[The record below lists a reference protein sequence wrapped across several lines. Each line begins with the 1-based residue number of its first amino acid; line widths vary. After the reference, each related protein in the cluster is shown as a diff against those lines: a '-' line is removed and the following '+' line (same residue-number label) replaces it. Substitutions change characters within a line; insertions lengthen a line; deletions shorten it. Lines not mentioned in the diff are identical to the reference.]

1 MWIAPP
7 CRQRHRI
14 RHRTR
19 PPSSSPR
26 ILTSIHYHTLIR
38 IHTRMPTYIIHR
50 HRCRRRHP
58 DTTTRRPHLTRRPD
72 RPSSA
77 IICRRL
83 LLRLRQDRRRLL
95 RLPPPVWL
103 SRLIRIR
110 IRIRT
115 RSEIG
120 DDALRQRS
128 RLRSFRQ
135 GNGGL
140 VWVLPAVA
148 RKVPGIWRSTDCV
161 RRTNKNS

>member
-1 MWIAPP
+1 M
-7 CRQRHRI
+7 
-14 RHRTR
+14 
-19 PPSSSPR
+19 
-26 ILTSIHYHTLIR
+26 R

-50 HRCRRRHP
+50 RRRP

-83 LLRLRQDRRRLL
+83 LLRLRQDRRLL
-95 RLPPPVWL
+95 RLPPPAWL
-103 SRLIRIR
+103 SHLIRIR

-120 DDALRQRS
+120 DDAPRQRS
-128 RLRSFRQ
+128 RLRSSRQ

-140 VWVLPAVA
+140 V
-148 RKVPGIWRSTDCV
+148 
-161 RRTNKNS
+161 